1 MNLKQDNT
9 LAMKIQRQTYIL
21 ITQIFNRVPAL
32 IFEGNI
38 GKELTNV
45 TKMFTFKYFFKK
57 KSTILSKF
65 SQLLLPLIN
74 SLYLAPA
81 FKLGLLSSTDVAV
94 AFP

>member
-1 MNLKQDNT
+1 MAFILNSSFLDSLHPMNLKQDNT

-45 TKMFTFKYFFKK
+45 TKMFTFK
-57 KSTILSKF
+57 
-65 SQLLLPLIN
+65 
-74 SLYLAPA
+74 
-81 FKLGLLSSTDVAV
+81 
-94 AFP
+94 